1 MSDAYRVLP
10 LDNRVGDVA
19 GLRLAAAAICVLA
32 VIWLALTSPPVW
44 ALFVIPLGLAAAF
57 FWVRRFLLA
66 RASLQAEVREHL
78 DLRSD
83 GFHRVTREGA
93 EVFMWERV
101 AGVEVDEDRVALRID
116 LGDEDEPV
124 WVEPIY
130 GGLGL
135 YELEAAFRAAREA
148 SPSYG
153 A

>member
-1 MSDAYRVLP
+1 MSDAFRVLP
-10 LDNRVGDVA
+10 LDDRVGDVA
-19 GLRLAAAAICVLA
+19 GLRLAAALLCVLA
-32 VIWLALTSPPVW
+32 VIWLALTNPPLW
-44 ALFVIPLGLAAAF
+44 ALVAIPLGLAAAF

-66 RASLQAEVREHL
+66 RTSLRGEHRGHL

-83 GFHRVTREGA
+83 GFHRVTNEGA
-93 EVFMWERV
+93 EVFLWGRV
-101 AGVEVDEDRVALRID
+101 AAVEVDEDRVALRIE
-116 LGDEDEPV
+116 LGDDDEPV
-124 WVEPIY
+124 WVEPVY